1 MQAAIQPN
9 HGFDTQGFA
18 FRFLANG
25 LIAYTCPETIYYH
38 RVNAGRSYY
47 VREYESGKI
56 SYNWFKILEE
66 FLFLFSEPV
75 KHALLMFDVY
85 ANTSHQDSIMGLI
98 RRYRTEEKIEKL
110 YAPEYR
116 QYIQP
121 HIFAKVREY
130 LLNKSN
136 PDQYDLYWLGLMAQR
151 DGDFLKSAPLL

>member
-1 MQAAIQPN
+1 M
-9 HGFDTQGFA
+9 
-18 FRFLANG
+18 
-25 LIAYTCPETIYYH
+25 
-38 RVNAGRSYY
+38 
-47 VREYESGKI
+47 
-56 SYNWFKILEE
+56 
-66 FLFLFSEPV
+66 

-98 RRYRTEEKIEKL
+98 RRYRTEEKIEEL

-151 DGDFLKSAPLL
+151 DGDFLKSAHYFEKSILSGNSSPHTYRNLVRSLTAATGADADAILRKLSTRTLCTKLVLSEQSQGGSQQTERLCP